1 LKIKETNLCLY
12 KHIFIIYILLCVNV
26 SGQTSLLVFL
36 PGKQNTEQVKSGF
49 NNLIEKS
56 MVYSRIKD
64 FDSALAA
71 SPDAAVIAP
80 EPFFTFTP
88 GYKVVLSGKTG
99 SNTGEKYH
107 IITVK
112 KEVTTKNINEKKVGI
127 VDFLGKDGLSRF
139 IKDQFGFE
147 IKTLKRANKE
157 DDLLTMLGMNAVD
170 AIIVSESQYN
180 EILSNTKLPIMIIA
194 TSSKSFGF
202 LTYGIKEGR
211 KNELQKKKLL
221 KAPVGLLKEIGIE
234 GWDLR

>member
-1 LKIKETNLCLY
+1 MKIKETNLRLY
-12 KHIFIIYILLCVNV
+12 NPFLIIYTLLCISVT
-26 SGQTSLLVFL
+26 GQTSLLVFI
-36 PGKQNTEQVKSGF
+36 PGKQNTVQVKDGF
-49 NNLIEKS
+49 NKLIERS
-56 MVYSRIKD
+56 MVYNRIKD

-80 EPFFTFTP
+80 EPFFAFTP
-88 GYKVVLSGKTG
+88 GYKIVLSGKTG
-99 SNTGEKYH
+99 STTGEKYH

-112 KEVTTKNINEKKVGI
+112 KDVTTGNISEKKVGV

-157 DDLLTMLGMNAVD
+157 DDLLTMLGMDAVE
-170 AIIVSESQYN
+170 AIIVSETQYR

-194 TSSKSFGF
+194 SSSKSFGF
-202 LTYGIKEGR
+202 LTYGIKEGK
-211 KNELQKKKLL
+211 KNESQKKKLL
-221 KAPVGLLKEIGIE
+221 KAPVGLLNQIGIE